1 MDKQRKS
8 GIDNILKSIEKFEQ
22 ESTQKSEEGL
32 DIRRRKDLTLQMMN
46 DEEAVVQM
54 EMLGHNFF
62 VYLGED
68 GEVKILYKRKKGYGL
83 LSCFK

>member
-1 MDKQRKS
+1 
-8 GIDNILKSIEKFEQ
+8 
-22 ESTQKSEEGL
+22 
-32 DIRRRKDLTLQMMN
+32 MN

-62 VYLGED
+62 VYLGEE

>member
-1 MDKQRKS
+1 M
-8 GIDNILKSIEKFEQ
+8 EKFE
-22 ESTQKSEEGL
+22 EENVLNSEGFL
-32 DIRRRKDLTLQMMN
+32 DIRRRKDISLQMMN

-54 EMLGHNFF
+54 EMLGHTFF
-62 VYLGED
+62 IYLGEE